1 MSINVRLT
9 GLVPIA
15 VFVLA
20 IAGCDS
26 PLDVDQTGKE
36 EVIASAPQPET
47 FTVVRTR
54 VATIYEAPG
63 TVVAPQSF
71 VVTSTING
79 FIHDIVVKEGEKIE
93 ANALLVRID
102 PAKVKQAIAQAQAS
116 VSSAAAE
123 FEDADDD
130 VRKYRELVKE
140 NAISEERLR
149 KARLRQK
156 KARANLEEARAALQ
170 AHQSDLGYTN
180 IRSPVEA
187 LVVERFKSVGDLSSP
202 GTPIL
207 RLESL
212 TNREFETW
220 APESL
225 LSHLAEGAQVIITLD
240 ALHQRVKGTIT
251 HIVDSSDPVTR
262 TAKVKIAL
270 PADVDLMPGLFG
282 HVAFV
287 TGYREQITVPGSAI
301 VTRAGVQGV
310 YVLQADGDSR
320 FISARLG
327 ARVGEQR
334 VVLAGLRVSDRVLV
348 HPPRSPFN

>member
-1 MSINVRLT
+1 MSIKVWLMRM
-9 GLVPIA
+9 VSIA
-15 VFVLA
+15 VSVLA

-26 PLDVDQTGKE
+26 PRDVGQTGKE
-36 EVIASAPQPET
+36 EAVALAPQPET
-47 FTVVRTR
+47 FTVARMR
-54 VATIYEAPG
+54 IPTIYEASG
-63 TVVAPQSF
+63 TVVAPQNF

-79 FIHDIVVKEGEKIE
+79 FIQGIEVKEGDKVE
-93 ANALLVRID
+93 AGALLVRID
-102 PAKVKQAIAQAQAS
+102 PAKVNQAIAQAQAS

-123 FEDADDD
+123 LEDADDD
-130 VRKYRELVKE
+130 VRKYRELLKE

-156 KARANLEEARAALQ
+156 KARANLEEARAGWQ

-187 LVVERFKSVGDLSSP
+187 LVVERLKSAGDLSSP

-220 APESL
+220 VPESVL
-225 LSHLAEGAQVIITLD
+225 GHLVEGAQVIITLN

-287 TGYREQITVPGSAI
+287 TGYREKITVPESAI
-301 VTRAGVQGV
+301 VTRAGVQGA

-320 FISARLG
+320 FVSARLG

-334 VVLAGLRVSDRVLV
+334 VVLAGLRESDRVLV
-348 HPPRSPFN
+348 HPPRSPFD